1 MNYQWQV
8 NNVLDGW
15 TCPSEIGK
23 VIQGNV
29 FTLEQYLLVEDAYI
43 DTIMAFLKE
52 AGQQNLRVIQVL
64 NRSISQEDQHSV
76 LYEQEFSQIVI
87 REDGV
92 YNTDEIRTICKM
104 ILRNYADCQL
114 YAKDHFFV
122 HFGWDYYMFIGSYRD
137 SYQAIEFAR
146 SKNLS
151 VEKCTSP
158 YYYEEKD
165 VTRSIEWS
173 EIDAEVEIVIGEEEI
188 QDVTIQKY
196 RDVFG
201 LSEEH
206 PVFGY
211 FKITQAHQEFFQ
223 SKINHTLDF
232 TKYRYGLRASC

>member
-1 MNYQWQV
+1 MNNQWQI
-8 NNVLDGW
+8 NNVLDEW

-23 VIQGNV
+23 VIQGNI
-29 FTLEQYLLVEDAYI
+29 FTLEQYLLVEEAYI
-43 DTIMAFLKE
+43 DTIMVFLKE
-52 AGQQNLRVIQVL
+52 AELQTLRVIQVSD
-64 NRSISQEDQHSV
+64 RSISQEDQHSV
-76 LYEQEFSQIVI
+76 LYEQEFSQILI
-87 REDGV
+87 QEDGV

-122 HFGWDYYMFIGSYRD
+122 HCGWDYYMFIGSSHD

-151 VEKCTSP
+151 VEECISP

-173 EIDAEVEIVIGEEEI
+173 EVDAEVAIVIGEEEI
-188 QDVTIQKY
+188 RDVTIWEY
-196 RDVFG
+196 RNVLG

-211 FKITQAHQEFFQ
+211 FRITQAHQEFFQ

-232 TKYRYGLRASC
+232 TKYRYGLHASC